1 MSWSGSD
8 DPGGSGIASY
18 TIYVSTDGGAFTPWL
33 QGVTTLTTGEIT
45 PGLSGDT
52 YAFYSVATDNVGNVQ
67 PTPTAAQAT
76 TTVQLQQPTSF
87 SVIAGSGTYGGP
99 ATLTATL
106 TASGVGIA
114 DEAVT
119 FTFVDSATVTTV
131 GSATTDA
138 NGVATLTGVSL
149 ASICAGT
156 YAGYVGSTF
165 AGDSNYAGTS
175 GSGDLAVAQASLTV
189 TVNPASKTYGGTDPA
204 FSVSYAGS

>member
-33 QGVTTLTTGEIT
+33 QGTTLTQADY

-119 FTFVDSATVTTV
+119 FTFVDA
-131 GSATTDA
+131 
-138 NGVATLTGVSL
+138 
-149 ASICAGT
+149 
-156 YAGYVGSTF
+156 
-165 AGDSNYAGTS
+165 
-175 GSGDLAVAQASLTV
+175 
-189 TVNPASKTYGGTDPA
+189 PP
-204 FSVSYAGS
+204 